1 MNLCT
6 MPTILKFIFILVFV
20 SLFLKALPED
30 LSQHDSAMRNL
41 NGKGVQLVNENRYP
55 EAYAAYREALQMARN
70 LDDVSYMALI
80 YNNIGI
86 AFRLQ
91 GMLDSAE
98 HYHLLSLGIARKL
111 NDPEKIGA
119 ALAKLAS
126 VAGYKGDYVT
136 AIRELNEA
144 RQIYEA
150 NQLGKELLN
159 TYVSLGIQYGYLKDF
174 RKAREAYRMAE
185 ELNDSLQDRE
195 TRLNL
200 LNNLGYLY
208 YNVKQDFD
216 SARIYLFQAKEMAEE
231 LHIERS
237 ILSATINLGNTY
249 MDQNNYEAALT
260 YYLQAFHSPLLNQ
273 FQMQKTATVINLGT
287 AYMNLGEISK
297 AETFITQGLQLAEQ
311 NQLTQ
316 FRMVACKTMATIKEK
331 EGDFRS
337 AADYIR
343 QAVVLSDSLWNQK
356 IADRVAEI
364 EFSHQ
369 LEKKETENQLLTKEN
384 EMKEEV
390 IARQR
395 VMVVGISFI
404 TALSLILLVVILR
417 SRNRQKLLNSQ
428 LDEKNSQLTELNQT
442 KDKFFSIIA
451 HDLKSPFNALL
462 GLLQEL
468 DLSYEEIDEESKKK
482 IIYNLRKSAQNTY
495 SLLVTLLEWA
505 QSQQGV
511 MPNVPQEV
519 KIHQSVNNIFDALRT
534 RADLKSQIL
543 INDTDKAV
551 TINADEGLLH
561 SLFLNL
567 INNAIKFTPISGTIR
582 VTSERIGKSLK
593 ICVSDTGIGIPEEEI
608 PNLFRIDKSFRRQ
621 GTERELGTG
630 LGLILCQEYVKLIKG
645 NLTVTSSVGE
655 GSSFCLTVPLAS

>member
-1 MNLCT
+1 
-6 MPTILKFIFILVFV
+6 MPAFQKFIFIPLFVF
-20 SLFLKALPED
+20 LFSEALPED
-30 LSQHDSAMRNL
+30 LSQHDSIMRNL
-41 NGKGVQLVNENRYP
+41 NGKGIQLVNENRFP
-55 EAYAAYREALQMARN
+55 EAYAAYHEALQMARK
-70 LDDVSYMALI
+70 LHDLSYTALI

-91 GMLDSAE
+91 GILDSAE
-98 HYHLLSLGIARKL
+98 HYHLLSLDIARKL
-111 NDPEKIGA
+111 EDPVKIGA
-119 ALAKLAS
+119 ALSKLAI

-144 RQIYEA
+144 RRLYEE
-150 NQLGKELLN
+150 NQLTSELLN
-159 TYVSLGIQYGYLKDF
+159 TYVSLGVQYGYLKDF
-174 RKAREAYRMAE
+174 TKAREAYRMAE
-185 ELNDSLQDRE
+185 ELNDSLQDKD

-200 LNNLGYLY
+200 FNNLGYLY
-208 YNVKQDFD
+208 YNVKLDFD

-231 LHIERS
+231 LHIDRS

-249 MDQNNYEAALT
+249 MDQNNYEEALT
-260 YYLQAFHSPLLNQ
+260 YYLQAFRSPLLNQ

-297 AETFITQGLQLAEQ
+297 AETFITQGLHLAEQ

-316 FRMVACKTMATIKEK
+316 FHMVACKTMATIKEK

-343 QAVVLSDSLWNQK
+343 QALVLSDSLWNQK

-395 VMVVGISFI
+395 VMVIGISFI
-404 TALSLILLVVILR
+404 TALVLVLLIVILR
-417 SRNRQKLLNSQ
+417 SRNKQKLLNSQ

-495 SLLVTLLEWA
+495 SLLVNLLEWA
-505 QSQQGV
+505 QSRQGV
-511 MPNVPQEV
+511 LTNVPQQV
-519 KIHQSVNNIFDALRT
+519 KVHQAVNNIFETLRT
-534 RADLKSQIL
+534 RADLKSQKL
-543 INDTDKAV
+543 INDTGPEV

-567 INNAIKFTPISGTIR
+567 INNAIKFTPIGGTVT
-582 VTSERIGKSLK
+582 VTSELDENSVRIC
-593 ICVSDTGIGIPEEEI
+593 ITDTGIGIPEEEI

-630 LGLILCQEYVKLIKG
+630 LGLIMCQEYVELLKG
-645 NLTVTSSVGE
+645 TLTVTSSVGE
-655 GSSFCLTVPLAS
+655 GSAFCITIPPAS